1 MGLHC
6 CVWFW
11 GVDSLIPGL
20 CPSCFENLE
29 NPSPWPL
36 RVTLERRSPACG
48 LWPRGGR
55 EPRQPV
61 RVGRGHLAGQ
71 RGPTDGLGRRSALG
85 LGDRSAP
92 GRVTGAR
99 PRSLRVQSLHPWF
112 PRPFLSGQGI
122 SWGRNGGKSSSSHS
136 ESLTCHSV
144 RVGGRWV
151 SGSTV
156 ASPPAFWDC
165 RLLEG
170 HPPAAPA
177 GQGRVQGRGLAL
189 SPSRHRDSA
198 NAHPPPGAQDDRCP
212 VLGSRVCH
220 LHSQLPD
227 ARGPSDLWPKHFL
240 LLALGTVT
248 CGPSGGRQIPGCG
261 LSFRQRGVVP

>member
-20 CPSCFENLE
+20 CASCFENLE

-48 LWPRGGR
+48 LWPHGGR

-136 ESLTCHSV
+136 VSLTCHSV

-170 HPPAAPA
+170 HPPWLPQARA
-177 GQGRVQGRGLAL
+177 GCRGGVSLCPRHGTGTQQMHIHPQGLRMTGAQCWEVVFVTCIPS
-189 SPSRHRDSA
+189 SPT
-198 NAHPPPGAQDDRCP
+198 PGAR
-212 VLGSRVCH
+212 
-220 LHSQLPD
+220 
-227 ARGPSDLWPKHFL
+227 
-240 LLALGTVT
+240 VT
-248 CGPSGGRQIPGCG
+248 CGQSISCSWRWAQSLVGPQEAGRS
-261 LSFRQRGVVP
+261 LAVV